1 MVDQSSLI
9 NITFESFT
17 QQIEY
22 LCEDKR
28 MEYIDAVVYW
38 CEVNGVEVEYAAN
51 MIKRNQVLKLKIQK
65 EAENLNYVKKTA
77 RLPI

>member
-1 MVDQSSLI
+1 MIVETNLI
-9 NITFESFT
+9 NITFESFS

-22 LCEDKR
+22 LCEEKR

-38 CEVNGVEVEYAAN
+38 CDVNGVEVEYAAN
-51 MIKRNQVLKLKIQK
+51 MIKRNQILKLKIQK
-65 EAENLNYVKKTA
+65 EAEQLHYVKKTA